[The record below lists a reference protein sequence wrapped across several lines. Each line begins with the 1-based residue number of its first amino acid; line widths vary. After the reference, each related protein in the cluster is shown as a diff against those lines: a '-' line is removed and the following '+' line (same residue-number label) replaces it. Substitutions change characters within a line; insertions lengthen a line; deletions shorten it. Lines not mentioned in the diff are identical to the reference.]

1 MYISNVWMLSAE
13 VGVAGDVIAHYY
25 VSEVRVNR
33 LILEN
38 VQMNIS
44 AVLDDFFC
52 KESLGLDKIKY
63 SHVNLNKKE
72 TS

>member
-13 VGVAGDVIAHYY
+13 VGVVGDVIAHYY

-38 VQMNIS
+38 VQRNIS
-44 AVLDDFFC
+44 AVLDDF
-52 KESLGLDKIKY
+52 L
-63 SHVNLNKKE
+63 
-72 TS
+72 

>member
-1 MYISNVWMLSAE
+1 MYISNVWMLLAE
-13 VGVAGDVIAHYY
+13 VGVVGDVIAHHY

-44 AVLDDFFC
+44 AVLDDF
-52 KESLGLDKIKY
+52 L
-63 SHVNLNKKE
+63 
-72 TS
+72 

>member
-13 VGVAGDVIAHYY
+13 VGVVGDVIAHYY

-44 AVLDDFFC
+44 AVLDDFFV
-52 KESLGLDKIKY
+52 KNHWDWIKL
-63 SHVNLNKKE
+63 S
-72 TS
+72 TDM

>member
-1 MYISNVWMLSAE
+1 MGLPMYISNVWMLSAE
-13 VGVAGDVIAHYY
+13 VGVVGDVIAHYY

-44 AVLDDFFC
+44 AVLDDFFV
-52 KESLGLDKIKY
+52 KNYWDWIKL
-63 SHVNLNKKE
+63 STVM
-72 TS
+72 

>member
-13 VGVAGDVIAHYY
+13 VGVVGDVIVHYY

-44 AVLDDFFC
+44 AVLDDFFV
-52 KESLGLDKIKY
+52 KNHLDWIKL
-63 SHVNLNKKE
+63 STVM
-72 TS
+72 

>member
-13 VGVAGDVIAHYY
+13 VGVVGDVIAHYY

-38 VQMNIS
+38 VQSNIS

-63 SHVNLNKKE
+63 SHVN
-72 TS
+72 